1 MLTTKKVWVNGTFD
15 ILHRGHIELFKFAR
29 NQGDYLSVGI
39 DTDRRIKEKKGKNRP
54 VNTQL
59 DRKYFLEAIKYI
71 DEVVIFDSATEL
83 INLVAHHQP
92 DFMVVGEEYKNKEVI
107 GGTHA
112 KEIKYFRKI
121 GEYSTTKILQNSFSG
136 R

>member
-29 NQGDYLSVGI
+29 NQGDYLSI

-71 DEVVIFDSATEL
+71 DEVVIFDSDLEL
-83 INLVAHHQP
+83 LNMIAAYHPQC
-92 DFMVVGEEYKNKEVI
+92 MVIGSDWMGKEVI
-107 GGTHA
+107 GGEYA
-112 KEIKYFRKI
+112 RELIYFKRV
-121 GEYSTTKILQNSFSG
+121 GDYSTSNILNN
-136 R
+136 